1 MNTAL
6 YLLVGLVA
14 VAAVYLLFMPLAR
27 LYMRFR
33 GTRLVSCPETRKTA
47 AVEVDAVRAALSTV
61 GKHDL
66 ELAQCSRWP
75 ENRGCGQE
83 CIAQIEAAPEDC
95 LVRTILT
102 KWYAERN
109 CAICGRALGDIDWL
123 SHQPALRSPTGETA
137 EWSSLRPES
146 IPELLATHEPICWN
160 CHVAATFRRQYPDL
174 VVDRSWK
181 H

>member
-6 YLLVGLVA
+6 YLLVGVVA
-14 VAAVYLLFMPLAR
+14 VAAVYLLFMPLVR
-27 LYMRFR
+27 LYLRFR
-33 GTRLVSCPETRKTA
+33 GTRLVTCPETQKTA

-66 ELAQCSRWP
+66 ELKQCSRWP
-75 ENRGCGQE
+75 GNQSCGQE

-95 LVRTILT
+95 LVRTVLT

-109 CAICGRALGDIDWL
+109 CVVCGRALGNIDWL
-123 SHQPALRSPTGETA
+123 SHKPALRGPAGETV
-137 EWSSLRPES
+137 EWSSLIPEL
-146 IPELLATHEPICWN
+146 IPELLATHEPVCWN